1 LKVRHEPEES
11 RFVVANDQG
20 LAVLEYARVDAAT
33 LDYHH
38 TFVPPSLRGQGIASR
53 LAEHAL
59 QHALDE
65 SLAVVPSCP
74 FVAAYIRRNPKF
86 DSLVRE

>member
-1 LKVRHEPEES
+1 MKVSHEPENS
-11 RFVVANDQG
+11 RFVVALADG

-38 TFVPPSLRGQGIASR
+38 TFVPPPLRGQGIASR

-59 QHALDE
+59 QYALDE
-65 SLAVVPSCP
+65 DLAVVPSCP
-74 FVAAYIRRNPKF
+74 FVAAYIRRNPRFEK
-86 DSLVRE
+86 LVR